1 MIDKLCTV
9 SSLCFLLIS
18 LLTPTVWGV
27 TSGDVSTDNETTSA
41 TRTTREVTYE
51 GYQVLRVHAE
61 SMDQLLYLRELSDTS
76 ETGHAQINFWS
87 EPNSLNSSVD
97 FMVSPEYE
105 TEIKAILKKQNMETE
120 TLINDVGR

>member
-1 MIDKLCTV
+1 MIDNICTA
-9 SSLCFLLIS
+9 SSLCLLLIS
-18 LLTPTVWGV
+18 LLTPTVS
-27 TSGDVSTDNETTSA
+27 SGDVRAEHEAN
-41 TRTTREVTYE
+41 RTTREVTYE

-76 ETGHAQINFWS
+76 ETGQPQINFWS

-105 TEIKAILKKQNMETE
+105 LEIRSILKKQNMETE

>member
-1 MIDKLCTV
+1 M
-9 SSLCFLLIS
+9 S
-18 LLTPTVWGV
+18 PTVWAV
-27 TSGDVSTDNETTSA
+27 SSGEVRVDNETTTTKAVPA
-41 TRTTREVTYE
+41 TKEVTYE

-76 ETGHAQINFWS
+76 DTGHAQINFWS

-105 TEIKAILKKQNMETE
+105 LEIRAILKKQNMETE
-120 TLINDVGR
+120 TLIIDVGR